1 VKIVRIFFLFLIG
14 FLFPVIGFAQSELPA
29 YGHADIEDFLD
40 RPETIR
46 PVLSPNGRYIA
57 FMVHT
62 DHSENGDVLIIRDL
76 DAPDE
81 TNASQTG
88 FGRLPIT
95 NITWASDD
103 RVLVTVLRRGLV
115 RVRGVPI
122 DVPTLRTV
130 SYDRRDMSQPTIL
143 FESER
148 RVFSNLYN
156 AFGNELVNT
165 LPNEP
170 EHILMAAYRG
180 DSLDLWRVNILTGE
194 ADVVEDANERT
205 RYWHTNAEGYA
216 VMRVDVN
223 SRARRVEI
231 FTRQP
236 GERRWRRTAQFRTS
250 ELSDRESDF
259 AWGGASDQPGQIY
272 VFSRPDGSDRRGI
285 YLYDLAEDTYLQTM
299 AEHDRVDI
307 SHVVIDPQSGAYLGY
322 AYTDDRFE
330 VEITDSDLRRH
341 FRGLLNF
348 FGEDVSVLPVSFAG
362 DRMVLFVTGPRE
374 AGVYYLYDRASGSV
388 DPLMT
393 LRPRLPADVLHDVE
407 IVRYQASDGVPLTA
421 YLTQPRSGMGP
432 STPLILLPHG
442 GPERRDDYGFDFI
455 AQYYASRGYA
465 VLQPN
470 FRGSS
475 GYGRNFAESGYG
487 RWGERMQQ
495 DLDDAVQVMID
506 QGRVAPDRICI
517 AGFSYGGYAALM
529 GGATRPDLYQCVFAG
544 AAVTDLLGFVDYWR
558 RHNEFA
564 HEYWVTAIGN
574 PRTDRERM
582 YLTSPLHLA
591 DRMTMP
597 VLLAH
602 GTDDSVVPFDHTE
615 RMAMALAQ
623 VGGDYFF
630 QTYSDAGHSFEE
642 DGNWRLL
649 LTQTTAMFDRVIGP
663 ERGQYDSIFLEDWP
677 TSVEAATDVGV
688 VIAE

>member
-1 VKIVRIFFLFLIG
+1 VRTLCLLLLGLFFPIA
-14 FLFPVIGFAQSELPA
+14 GFAQSDLPA
-29 YGHADIEDFLD
+29 YGQAGIEDFLD
-40 RPETIR
+40 RPETTR
-46 PVLSPNGRYIA
+46 PELSPNGRYIA

-62 DHSENGDVLIIRDL
+62 SHRGDGDVLVIRDL
-76 DAPDE
+76 DSPGDE
-81 TNASQTG
+81 NVSQTG
-88 FGRLPIT
+88 FGRFPIID
-95 NITWASDD
+95 ITWASND
-103 RVLVTVLRRGLV
+103 RVLITVLRRGFF
-115 RVRGVPI
+115 RVRGAPV
-122 DVPTLRTV
+122 DVPVIRTV

-143 FESER
+143 FEGES
-148 RVFSNLYN
+148 RVFGNLYN
-156 AFGNELVNT
+156 AYGNGLVST
-165 LPNEP
+165 LPEEP
-170 EHILMAAYRG
+170 DHILMTAYRG

-194 ADVVEDANERT
+194 ADVVEDANDRT
-205 RYWHTNAEGYA
+205 RDWFTNADGYA

-223 SRARRVEI
+223 YRGRRVEI

-236 GERRWRRTAQFRTS
+236 DERRWRRTAEFRFN
-250 ELSDRESDF
+250 ELSDRAAEF
-259 AWGGASDQPGQIY
+259 AWGGISDQPGQIY
-272 VFSRPDGSDRRGI
+272 VFSRRDGSDRRGI
-285 YLYDLAEDTYLQTM
+285 YLYDLAEGTYLQTM

-322 AYTDDRFE
+322 AFTDDRFE

-348 FGEDVSVLPVSFAG
+348 FGEDVSVMPVSFAG
-362 DRMVLFVTGPRE
+362 DRMILFVTGPRD

-393 LRPRLPADVLHDVE
+393 LRPRLPPDVLHDVE
-407 IVRYQASDGVPLTA
+407 IVRYQASDGVSLTA
-421 YLTQPRSGMGP
+421 YLTLPRRGMGLD
-432 STPLILLPHG
+432 TPLILLPHG

-475 GYGRNFAESGYG
+475 GYGSDFAESGYG

-495 DLDDAVQVMID
+495 DLDDGVQTLIE
-506 QGRVAPDRICI
+506 QRRVASDRICI

-544 AAVTDLLGFVDYWR
+544 AAVTDLLGFVEYWR
-558 RHNEFA
+558 RHNENA
-564 HEYWVTAIGN
+564 HEYWTTAIGD
-574 PRTDRERM
+574 PRTDRDRM
-582 YLTSPLHLA
+582 FWASPINLA

-602 GTDDSVVPFDHTE
+602 GRDDAVVPFDHTE
-615 RMAMALAQ
+615 RMAAELAA

-630 QTYSDAGHSFEE
+630 QTYNDAGHSFEE

-649 LTQTTAMFDRVIGP
+649 LRQTVAMFDRVIGP
-663 ERGQYDSIFLEDWP
+663 ERDQYESIFLEDWP
-677 TSVEAATDVGV
+677 NSVEAEASTT
-688 VIAE
+688 E

>member
-1 VKIVRIFFLFLIG
+1 MRSFFTFVLVCL
-14 FLFPVIGFAQSELPA
+14 VACNASAQDDLPA
-29 YGHADIEDFLD
+29 YGQAELEDFLD
-40 RPETIR
+40 TPEVTR
-46 PVLSPNGRYIA
+46 PVLSPNGRYLA

-62 DHSENGDVLIIRDL
+62 DHAENGDVLVIRDL
-76 DAPDE
+76 DSPD
-81 TNASQTG
+81 NSNVSQTG
-88 FGRLPIT
+88 FGRLPII
-95 NITWASDD
+95 NIGWASDD
-103 RVLVTVLRRGLV
+103 RVLVTLLRRGLV
-115 RVRGVPI
+115 RVRGVPV
-122 DVPTLRTV
+122 DVPSIRTV
-130 SYDRRDMSQPTIL
+130 SYDRRDMSSPTVL
-143 FESER
+143 FEEER
-148 RVFSNLYN
+148 RVFDNLYN
-156 AFGNELVNT
+156 AYGNELVNI
-165 LPNEP
+165 LPEDP

-180 DSLDLWRVNILTGE
+180 DSLDLWRVNTETGA
-194 ADVVEDANERT
+194 ADVIEDGNSHT
-205 RYWHTNAEGYA
+205 RQWYTNGDGVA

-223 SRARRVEI
+223 YRGRRVEV

-236 GERRWRRTAQFRTS
+236 GERRWRRTAQFRTN
-250 ELSDRESDF
+250 ELSDRASEF
-259 AWGGASDQPGQIY
+259 AWGGISDQPGQIY
-272 VFSRPDGSDRRGI
+272 VFSRRDGSDRRGI
-285 YLYDLAEDTYLQTM
+285 YLYDLAEGTYVQTM

-307 SHVVIDPQSGAYLGY
+307 SHIMVNPQNGAYLGY
-322 AYTDDRFE
+322 AFTDDRFD
-330 VEITDSDLRRH
+330 VEITDPDLRRH
-341 FRGLLNF
+341 YRGLRNF
-348 FGEDVSVLPVSFAG
+348 FGDDVSVLPASFAG
-362 DRMVLFVTGPRE
+362 ERMILYVTGPRE

-393 LRPRLPADVLHDVE
+393 LRPRLPPDVLHDVE

-421 YLTQPRSGMGP
+421 YLTIPRRGMGP
-432 STPLILLPHG
+432 DTPLILLPHG

-475 GYGRNFAESGYG
+475 GYGSDFAESGYG
-487 RWGERMQQ
+487 RWGERMQL

-506 QGRVAPDRICI
+506 QRRVAFDRICI

-529 GGATRPDLYQCVFAG
+529 GGASRPDLYQCVFAG
-544 AAVTDLLGFVDYWR
+544 AAVTDLLGFVDYWQR
-558 RHNEFA
+558 NNENA
-564 HEYWVTAIGN
+564 YAYWTTAIGN
-574 PRTDRERM
+574 PRTDRDRM
-582 YLTSPLHLA
+582 YWASPIHLA

-615 RMAMALAQ
+615 RMAEALAE

-663 ERGQYDSIFLEDWP
+663 DRGQYDSIFLEDWP
-677 TSVEAATDVGV
+677 GPMDEAA
-688 VIAE
+688 EEP